1 MDSGVFGALSQ
12 ERTVDAIVDMLL
24 DANGALEKNVFDSEA
39 RIKKE
44 TLERLVQK
52 LKIERPVEAEIGK
65 EMRYRLEN
73 S

>member
-1 MDSGVFGALSQ
+1 M
-12 ERTVDAIVDMLL
+12 RTVNAIVDMLL
-24 DANGALEKNVFDSEA
+24 DTNNALEKNTFDSEA
-39 RIKKE
+39 KIKKE

-52 LKIERPVEAEIGK
+52 LRIERPVEVEIEK